1 MEEFLTD
8 YEEFRDGAPARKPFF
23 VQAAHIRDA
32 MDKAREH
39 YGLKGGRMDVVA
51 GYVTW
56 GPRVGRP
63 DGLLSVTEV
72 RFLKASYVERMR
84 EEAA

>member
-1 MEEFLTD
+1 MEEFLAD
-8 YEEFRDGAPARKPFF
+8 YEEFRDGAVARKPVF
-23 VQAAHIRDA
+23 VRASHIRDA

-39 YGLKGGRMDVVA
+39 YGLKGGRVDVVA

-56 GPRVGRP
+56 GPRGGRTEA
-63 DGLLSVTEV
+63 LLSVTEV
-72 RFLKASYVERMR
+72 RLLKASYVERMR

>member
-8 YEEFRDGAPARKPFF
+8 YEEFRDGAPAHKPFF
-23 VQAAHIRDA
+23 VRAAHIRDA

-39 YGLKGGRMDVVA
+39 YGLKGGRVDMAA
-51 GYVTW
+51 GYVTF
-56 GPRVGRP
+56 GPRGGRT
-63 DGLLSVTEV
+63 DALLSVTEV